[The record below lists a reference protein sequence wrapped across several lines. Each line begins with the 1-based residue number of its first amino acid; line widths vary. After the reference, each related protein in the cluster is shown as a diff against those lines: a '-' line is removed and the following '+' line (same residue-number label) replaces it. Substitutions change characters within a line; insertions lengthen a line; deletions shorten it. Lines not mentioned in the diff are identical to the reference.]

1 MRQGG
6 SESWCPCLKKVTI
19 GEMEKKSSE
28 EPEMDMQLYF
38 AWIMF
43 VTWKFNFCTNEHP
56 IPVRSKKQKQKQT
69 KKTKNKQ
76 TTNAMEDKAL
86 PKWTHFPF
94 QTSHKLIIESV
105 MSIKFVLFNMDGYQS
120 VV

>member
-43 VTWKFNFCTNEHP
+43 VT
-56 IPVRSKKQKQKQT
+56 
-69 KKTKNKQ
+69 
-76 TTNAMEDKAL
+76 
-86 PKWTHFPF
+86 
-94 QTSHKLIIESV
+94 
-105 MSIKFVLFNMDGYQS
+105 
-120 VV
+120 

>member
-38 AWIMF
+38 VWIMF

-94 QTSHKLIIESV
+94 QFNYSNII
-105 MSIKFVLFNMDGYQS
+105 
-120 VV
+120 